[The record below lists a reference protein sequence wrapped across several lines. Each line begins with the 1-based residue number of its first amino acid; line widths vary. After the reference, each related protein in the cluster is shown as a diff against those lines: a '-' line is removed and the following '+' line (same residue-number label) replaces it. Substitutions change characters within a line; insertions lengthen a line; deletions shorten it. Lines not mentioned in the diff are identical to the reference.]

1 MKRIAIAA
9 ALILILPSLSPK
21 GQAAGQVAD
30 PLEFFDSPITTSMSG
45 RYIIASVVPSHTAV
59 APGET
64 FHVAL
69 VIELADGWVYY
80 SPDPG
85 PIVLPGGVSV
95 TATDGLVVG
104 EPLWPKDKPK
114 DTDLGDKTITN
125 NTYAHLAVI
134 YVPISVPAGA
144 SAGTQTITL
153 TPTGQICEVT
163 CIDIRGVSAAVEI
176 EVADSSQPNPAWSDE
191 LSGGIAHAMT
201 VEQLKASHTAVGDV
215 IATTGAASLTL
226 LAGLG
231 LALLAGLTL
240 NIMPCVLP
248 VIPIRILSIV
258 AMAGDS
264 RRRFVTLGLAF
275 AGGIMLFFVG
285 LAVAN
290 IVLRLAFDQA
300 VNVSD
305 HFTLP
310 SVRIALAM
318 LLVALAVNLFG
329 AFNVTV
335 PSRIAGMEGGEGH
348 AKTIGMG
355 LMMAILATPC
365 SFAYLLAAMAWAQ
378 VQPLWLGTIGILTIG
393 LGMAG
398 PHALLCAF
406 PNLVSKLPKPG
417 RWMELF
423 KQSMG
428 FLLLPVAIWLISTL
442 SEETWPFWV
451 TAYGVVLAFALWMG
465 SMWVRYDATFGKK
478 LIVRGLA
485 LAIAIGGGIWML
497 TPSPEPMT
505 HFADF
510 DESLIAQGRAANR
523 VVLVKATASWCTEC
537 IVLDYTVFNTPEVD
551 QQFSDLNVLAVK
563 ADVTNRSKPA
573 ALWLRREFNGAPPLT
588 IVYPSD
594 GGSPITL
601 SGGFSKARLA
611 EVLHEAA
618 GGE

>member
-1 MKRIAIAA
+1 M
-9 ALILILPSLSPK
+9 LILPSLSPK
-21 GQAAGQVAD
+21 GQAVGQVAD
-30 PLEFFDSPITTSMSG
+30 PLDFYDEPIITSMAG
-45 RYIIASVVPSHTAV
+45 RYMSASVVSSHTAV
-59 APGET
+59 SPGET

-69 VIELADGWVYY
+69 VIELTDGWVYY

-85 PIVLPGGVSV
+85 PPVMAGELSVSAGDLQAGQV
-95 TATDGLVVG
+95 
-104 EPLWPKDKPK
+104 LWPKDKPK
-114 DTDLGDKTITN
+114 TISLGDEAITN
-125 NTYAHLAVI
+125 NAYTHRVVV
-134 YVPISVPAGA
+134 YVPLTVPAGA
-144 SAGTQTITL
+144 APGTRSLTL
-153 TPTGQICEVT
+153 TPQGQICSDV
-163 CIDIRGVSAAVEI
+163 CIDIQDLSFTTEVT
-176 EVADSSQPNPAWSDE
+176 VADSSQPNPAWTDE
-191 LSGGIAHAMT
+191 LAGGIAHAMT
-201 VEQLKASHTAVGDV
+201 AEQLKASHAAPGGV
-215 IATTGAASLTL
+215 IAAGGAASLTL
-226 LAGLG
+226 WAGLG

-348 AKTIGMG
+348 AKTLGMG

-406 PNLVSKLPKPG
+406 PGLVSKLPKPG

-485 LAIAIGGGIWML
+485 LAIALGGGVWML
-497 TPSPEPMT
+497 TPPPEPVT

-510 DESLIAQGRAANR
+510 DESLIERGRAGGR

-537 IVLDYTVFNTPEVD
+537 IVLDYRVFNTPEISR
-551 QQFSDLNVLAVK
+551 QFSDFNVLAVK

-573 ALWLRREFNGAPPLT
+573 ALWLRREFNGSPPLT

-594 GGSPITL
+594 GGPPITL
-601 SGGFSKARLA
+601 TGGFSKARLT
-611 EVLHEAA
+611 EVLREAA